1 MKKIFAVV
9 LAAALC
15 LTVCGCTNVFKEFKE
30 SADKAVESA
39 SASPSASPSP
49 TDNPF
54 ADQPAAGGVSD
65 EPEPSWYNA
74 PEFKEKE
81 KAPASAAP
89 SDAGADAASAES
101 AALPAQNPTPAVQSA
116 APAARA
122 ETAAAPASDAAAYAY
137 EPVKVTKS
145 PTSEVVYEGG
155 SASFVA
161 YAQNSTGI
169 TWLLVAPDGGQIFDA
184 FALAKSMPGLSISG
198 AGTTTLTIGCIPLSL
213 DGWCVQAKFYGEGG
227 PVHSSMARLSV
238 WKYPA
243 SGTWNPWE
251 QGGWNPW
258 G

>member
-39 SASPSASPSP
+39 SVSPSASPSP
-49 TDNPF
+49 AEDPF
-54 ADQPAAGGVSD
+54 ADQPEAGGVSD
-65 EPEPSWYNA
+65 EPEPSWYDA
-74 PEFKEKE
+74 PEFKE
-81 KAPASAAP
+81 KAPASAAT
-89 SDAGADAASAES
+89 SDGGADAASAQNP
-101 AALPAQNPTPAVQSA
+101 ALPAQSPTPAVQSA
-116 APAARA
+116 APAARP
-122 ETAAAPASDAAAYAY
+122 ETADAPVSDAAAYAC

-198 AGTTTLTIGCIPLSL
+198 AGTNTLTIGCIPMSL